1 MEAMTNPTITGV
13 PPIPDTPITRRA
25 LALVRETEST
35 ATANHSVRSAL
46 FARLRADHQ
55 GVVPGR
61 DYDPDLLFLA
71 CVLHDIGLTEAG
83 DRHERFE
90 VDGADTAA
98 EFLTAQGLPAA
109 DVDAV
114 WEAIALHTSPGI
126 AVRRGT
132 LCALVHLGTGMDF
145 GLGTE
150 CVDDTTGARI
160 HSAYPRL
167 SMATTLTD
175 EIVAQAR
182 RRPEKAPRFSIA
194 AELLRERSAPPH
206 GTWMETNADAGRWGN

>member
-1 MEAMTNPTITGV
+1 MNDVMINGV
-13 PPIPDTPITRRA
+13 PPLPDTPLARRA

-46 FARLRADHQ
+46 FARLRADHE
-55 GVVPGR
+55 GAEPGR
-61 DYDPDLLFLA
+61 DYDPELLFLA
-71 CVLHDIGLTEAG
+71 CVLHDIGLTQAG
-83 DRHERFE
+83 DRHQRFE

-98 EFLTAQGLPAA
+98 EFLTAQGLPTA

-114 WEAIALHTSPGI
+114 WEAVALHTSPGI
-126 AVRRGT
+126 AERRGT
-132 LCALVHLGTGMDF
+132 LCALVHQGTGMDF
-145 GLGTE
+145 GWNTD
-150 CVDDTTGARI
+150 CVDDATAAAI
-160 HSAYPRL
+160 HAAYPRL

-182 RRPEKAPRFSIA
+182 RRPEKAPLFSLT

-206 GTWMETNADAGRWGN
+206 RTRMETMADAARWGN